1 MRTASNAPRAAA
13 SRRRPHDP
21 QDAETPRARS
31 NETYSVGPELVD
43 ISARCAPLDEISRYL
58 GRRCP
63 EVTNNA
69 GPRTVKRSVA
79 RAAARKL
86 RRQKYW
92 FFITPKNAAIYR
104 PLGHSHN
111 REGDSGLIAG
121 KMKVCENMLKRV
133 LPRRI
138 IAHSSPA
145 RSRRSVSAGQQAIR
159 HLATPL
165 TTDGA
170 ARVRQSPLGD
180 SSHHRSAV
188 LTCA

>member
-92 FFITPKNAAIYR
+92 FFITPKTRRHIQA
-104 PLGHSHN
+104 
-111 REGDSGLIAG
+111 SGA
-121 KMKVCENMLKRV
+121 
-133 LPRRI
+133 
-138 IAHSSPA
+138 
-145 RSRRSVSAGQQAIR
+145 
-159 HLATPL
+159 L
-165 TTDGA
+165 TE
-170 ARVRQSPLGD
+170 P
-180 SSHHRSAV
+180 
-188 LTCA
+188 

>member
-1 MRTASNAPRAAA
+1 MRCHDSLTCLKYIARDAPGHERIIIGSTAAHCSV
-13 SRRRPHDP
+13 RRNT
-21 QDAETPRARS
+21 ACTM
-31 NETYSVGPELVD
+31 
-43 ISARCAPLDEISRYL
+43 
-58 GRRCP
+58 
-63 EVTNNA
+63 
-69 GPRTVKRSVA
+69 A

>member
-1 MRTASNAPRAAA
+1 MMGRRAACTGRLEEA
-13 SRRRPHDP
+13 SRGFPTNYAGLEVARRRSGRPPVCAIGSIP
-21 QDAETPRARS
+21 QALRE
-31 NETYSVGPELVD
+31 PELFERA
-43 ISARCAPLDEISRYL
+43 SAFKDQSIC
-58 GRRCP
+58 
-63 EVTNNA
+63 
-69 GPRTVKRSVA
+69 
-79 RAAARKL
+79 AAARKL